1 MPPLATLHAPQR
13 PPGVGISTNLRQVDP
28 LVAVLGLTVALLPFL
43 NPAGPGNT
51 APADVG
57 IIMSIVLA
65 VLWITREQLPFK
77 LPYAA
82 GVGGLVLGGAL
93 AAAVSS
99 APVGSALVIVQD
111 LLLLAWCAVLALG
124 RHNPAIIGVTTRA
137 WCLTAAIYSG
147 VMVFAYLLGINAVA
161 GVSAKDGVRA
171 AYTFG
176 DPNLAGNYLVVS
188 LFMMAA
194 CKRPRSPGIRRVGY
208 VLVLTAIVFTGSN
221 GAMLTLLIGSTLAFA
236 LTRYRRY
243 GARDGVTALAVSA
256 LLGVVIV
263 GVVIPRVDLDQLR
276 EHASGSIPL
285 LRDSVGRSGSS
296 TGERTTI
303 VSEGAKLYLQG
314 DATGYGPAR
323 TKATLRSTQ
332 APYVKEAHNDYLATL
347 LERGFVGAVG
357 LLLLGIAILVRCG
370 RLAFGTLPTAY
381 AEAVPRAWLLA
392 VIGPVVAGA
401 ASFYEVLHF
410 RHLWTWLGIVAALVY
425 AMQNA
430 EGKKS

>member
-1 MPPLATLHAPQR
+1 
-13 PPGVGISTNLRQVDP
+13 
-28 LVAVLGLTVALLPFL
+28 
-43 NPAGPGNT
+43 
-51 APADVG
+51 
-57 IIMSIVLA
+57 
-65 VLWITREQLPFK
+65 
-77 LPYAA
+77 
-82 GVGGLVLGGAL
+82 VLGGAL